1 VFAVDLGGGVRSDA
15 IRGDC
20 HVDKVNVRSG
30 VVGCDDLPIGVALD
44 EADAVPERHQAVHD
58 FGGDWTS
65 DHVPADHNEIRTDAL
80 EVCQDRLQGRQ
91 ITVDVVD
98 GRDARIL
105 LHHTSGIISLFTRVR
120 GR

>member
-1 VFAVDLGGGVRSDA
+1 MDLILCTESPTSR
-15 IRGDC
+15 
-20 HVDKVNVRSG
+20 
-30 VVGCDDLPIGVALD
+30 L
-44 EADAVPERHQAVHD
+44 RHQAVHD
-58 FGGDWTS
+58 FGGHWTS
-65 DHVPADHNEIRTDAL
+65 EHVPADHNEIRTYAL

-91 ITVDVVD
+91 IAVVVVD